1 MFRSNGFNYYH
12 GPIHPDWPDIQ
23 TSISKQRQ
31 IRDEC
36 TDADELYCLG
46 TSMGGYAAM
55 LFGHYLK
62 ADIVHAF
69 GAQTVIDLKA
79 VRLADK
85 DVPESHRDLAV
96 LLEQWNGRTRYKM
109 YYNEGYEPD
118 RIAAESMAGI
128 EGVELFPLP
137 GSEGIKVIDKEQL
150 DEQLT
155 EELGIILGK
164 PVSLGDNLEKAGLDS
179 FATMQVIAYLED
191 SFGIEVPE
199 ENLSNANFD
208 NARVIMEW
216 VYPMIRA
223 VSEK

>member
-1 MFRSNGFNYYH
+1 M
-12 GPIHPDWPDIQ
+12 
-23 TSISKQRQ
+23 
-31 IRDEC
+31 
-36 TDADELYCLG
+36 
-46 TSMGGYAAM
+46 
-55 LFGHYLK
+55 
-62 ADIVHAF
+62 
-69 GAQTVIDLKA
+69 
-79 VRLADK
+79 
-85 DVPESHRDLAV
+85 
-96 LLEQWNGRTRYKM
+96 
-109 YYNEGYEPD
+109 
-118 RIAAESMAGI
+118 
-128 EGVELFPLP
+128 
-137 GSEGIKVIDKEQL
+137 IDKEQL